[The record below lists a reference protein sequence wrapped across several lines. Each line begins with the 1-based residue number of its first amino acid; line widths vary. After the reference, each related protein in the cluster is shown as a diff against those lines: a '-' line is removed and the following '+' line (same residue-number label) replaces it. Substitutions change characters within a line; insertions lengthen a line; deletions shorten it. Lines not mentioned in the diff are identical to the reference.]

1 LLAEA
6 GGYRA
11 RAVPNRLPVMV
22 LLPLLSF
29 VLFVA
34 ALIDIILRQ
43 EGQVKHLPK
52 LVWIL
57 IIILLPLIGS
67 ILWFAIGREYNASG
81 GRSVLSMP
89 RVATKM
95 PEPGPSAAPRREGE
109 LTTEE
114 QLAQIDRE
122 IEYYERQAHL
132 ERLEAEVERKRKSL
146 EP

>member
-1 LLAEA
+1 
-6 GGYRA
+6 
-11 RAVPNRLPVMV
+11 MV
-22 LLPLLSF
+22 LLPLLTF

-57 IIILLPLIGS
+57 IVILLPLIGS
-67 ILWFAIGREYNASG
+67 ILWFAIGREYGTSG

-89 RVATKM
+89 RVATTM
-95 PEPGPSAAPRREGE
+95 PVQEFTATPRDGE
-109 LTTEE
+109 LSTEE

-146 EP
+146 ES

>member
-1 LLAEA
+1 
-6 GGYRA
+6 
-11 RAVPNRLPVMV
+11 MV

-29 VLFVA
+29 ALFVG

-57 IIILLPLIGS
+57 IVILLPLIGS
-67 ILWFAIGREYNASG
+67 ILWFTLGRVYNSTG
-81 GRSVLSMP
+81 SGRSVLSMP
-89 RVATKM
+89 LVATRM
-95 PEPGPSAAPRREGE
+95 PEPAHTEAPRRNGE

>member
-1 LLAEA
+1 
-6 GGYRA
+6 
-11 RAVPNRLPVMV
+11 MV

-43 EGQVKHLPK
+43 DGQVKHLPK

-57 IIILLPLIGS
+57 IVILLPLIGS
-67 ILWFAIGREYNASG
+67 ILWFALGREYNSSG
-81 GRSVLSMP
+81 DGRRVLSMP
-89 RVATKM
+89 LAATRM
-95 PEPGPSAAPRREGE
+95 PEPAQTDAPRREGE

-132 ERLEAEVERKRKSL
+132 ERLEAELERKRKSL

>member
-1 LLAEA
+1 
-6 GGYRA
+6 
-11 RAVPNRLPVMV
+11 MV

-52 LVWIL
+52 IVWIL
-57 IIILLPLIGS
+57 IVILLPLIGS
-67 ILWFAIGREYNASG
+67 ILWFAIGREYNTAG
-81 GRSVLSMP
+81 GRGVLSMP
-89 RVATKM
+89 RVATTM
-95 PEPGPSAAPRREGE
+95 PVQEFKAAPRDGG

-132 ERLEAEVERKRKSL
+132 ERLEAELERKRKSL